1 MSTSML
7 FPVLGQ
13 WQSVH
18 QGVALDTF
26 VRDASDKVKQAFA
39 VMMFAH
45 AAQRRKGASKRA
57 YAAHPLMV
65 YLLVKTATNDENQ
78 LCAALL
84 HDVVEDMQQSF
95 GGVRRE
101 DVLAN
106 IRIVF
111 GAEVAR
117 LVSGLT
123 NPTDFGGVEKSIWQA
138 RHFERF
144 REIQLIKLADKIA
157 NAYDTLTDPP
167 PNWNAQKRLDAVLEA
182 ARFARI
188 AADVPRVYQNF
199 VVHLSSEAIRLG
211 LL

>member
-1 MSTSML
+1 MSTHKL

-18 QGVALDTF
+18 QGTALDSF
-26 VRDASDKVKQAFA
+26 VRNAGDKVKQAFA

-65 YLLVKTATNDENQ
+65 YLLVSAVTDDENL

-95 GGVRRE
+95 SGVRRE
-101 DVLAN
+101 EVLAN
-106 IRIVF
+106 IRTVF
-111 GAEVAR
+111 GTEVAR
-117 LVSGLT
+117 LVAGLT
-123 NPTDFGGVEKSIWQA
+123 NPTDFGGVEKSVWQA
-138 RHFERF
+138 RHFAQF
-144 REIQLIKLADKIA
+144 QEIQLVKLADKIA

-167 PNWNAQKRLDAVLEA
+167 PNWNNQKRLDAVLEA

-188 AADVPRVYQNF
+188 ANDVPTLYENF
-199 VVHLSSEAIRLG
+199 VVYLSGEALRLG
-211 LL
+211 LM